1 MSAGMK
7 PIIRIKW
14 VHEGDPAT
22 LQLAQQIRTMF
33 EQMPGVIDAVRQ
45 PRRMVRRRPQSQ
57 TAVASVECASQAA
70 SQADGPARGRTK
82 CGSVLSHLRGE
93 LPNWHAGGSIN

>member
-1 MSAGMK
+1 MK

-33 EQMPGVIDAVRQ
+33 EQMPV
-45 PRRMVRRRPQSQ
+45 
-57 TAVASVECASQAA
+57 
-70 SQADGPARGRTK
+70 
-82 CGSVLSHLRGE
+82 
-93 LPNWHAGGSIN
+93 